1 MYNRPYKLAKTPT
14 LLFGATA
21 LLLVGTPARAQSTSN
36 PTTATT
42 PTATTTPTT
51 TTPAPTTTSTSQNG
65 QNNNTSA
72 AQSQNFQGN
81 ENTRREL
88 SQFDQFLDEHREIS
102 EQVRRD
108 PALLDNR
115 NFVDT
120 HPALQTFLQDH
131 PGIRSDV
138 RQNAYAFMH
147 QEERFDIREDARDRD
162 AMRRDAEDFDRF
174 MNSHRETA
182 EQLRKDPSLME
193 RREFVDSH
201 TDLRT
206 YLQSHQGTQDEIRQD
221 PNFFMHPEQRVDNP
235 QNGQLAND
243 RNSGR
248 NPDRDS
254 TEFRQFL
261 DSHREIAEQLRSN
274 PGRINNDAFVRDHSE
289 LQAYLQTHPGVR
301 QEIAAN
307 SNDFMRADNNFR
319 SDNSRFD
326 RDPSHQ
332 HMANFG
338 AFMSGHADIARD
350 VSSRPDVVKDQKYV
364 DNHPEFKTYLNANP
378 EVRSEL
384 MANPQSFVKGSQQYT
399 NGSGSASGSGSGTP
413 SSNGTTGGKTSTGNS
428 SNGSSG
434 GPAAASPGASGYTPG
449 HDSKVKQ

>member
-1 MYNRPYKLAKTPT
+1 
-14 LLFGATA
+14 
-21 LLLVGTPARAQSTSN
+21 
-36 PTTATT
+36 
-42 PTATTTPTT
+42 
-51 TTPAPTTTSTSQNG
+51 
-65 QNNNTSA
+65 
-72 AQSQNFQGN
+72 
-81 ENTRREL
+81 
-88 SQFDQFLDEHREIS
+88 
-102 EQVRRD
+102 
-108 PALLDNR
+108 
-115 NFVDT
+115 
-120 HPALQTFLQDH
+120 
-131 PGIRSDV
+131 
-138 RQNAYAFMH
+138 
-147 QEERFDIREDARDRD
+147 
-162 AMRRDAEDFDRF
+162 
-174 MNSHRETA
+174 
-182 EQLRKDPSLME
+182 ME

-206 YLQSHQGTQDEIRQD
+206 YLQNHPGTQDEIRQD

-235 QNGQLAND
+235 QNGQFADD

-261 DSHREIAEQLRSN
+261 DSHREIADQLRSN
-274 PGRINNDAFVRDHSE
+274 PGRINDDAFVRDHSE

-307 SNDFMRADNNFR
+307 SNNFMRD
-319 SDNSRFD
+319 DNSRFD

-364 DNHPEFKTYLNANP
+364 DNHPEFKTYLNSNP
-378 EVRSEL
+378 EVRNDL

-399 NGSGSASGSGSGTP
+399 NGSGNTSGSGSGTP
-413 SSNGTTGGKTSTGNS
+413 SSTGTTGGKTSS
-428 SNGSSG
+428 GSSSTG
-434 GPAAASPGASGYTPG
+434 SSSGSSTQTPGASSYTPG